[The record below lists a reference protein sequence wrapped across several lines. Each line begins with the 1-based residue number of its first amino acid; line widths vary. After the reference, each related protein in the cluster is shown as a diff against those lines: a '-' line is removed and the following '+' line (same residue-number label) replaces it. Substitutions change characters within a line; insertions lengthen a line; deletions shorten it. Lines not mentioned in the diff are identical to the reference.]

1 MKTTTE
7 GSSTMMNRWTRI
19 SFDSEVMGG
28 KACIRGMRVSV
39 SMILGL
45 VASGRTFE
53 EILKAYP
60 YVEEADIRE
69 ALEYAAWRLQEHEL
83 PF

>member
-1 MKTTTE
+1 
-7 GSSTMMNRWTRI
+7 MMNRWTRI